1 MIWQA
6 RRVGAKAKDL
16 LALPGFSGKILAA
29 LSSTTYL
36 LGRGEEILWV
46 IQEGLPAHR
55 RCLLAFFP
63 PGTLSPGQTFFRQ
76 GSFLR
81 LGEGVTIDLRQAAE
95 WEPSAVRPGQAEKL
109 AKVNASVQRLFASV
123 PISGGGKG
131 LGQNLLRINGQD
143 PITLSPGSW
152 VARALSPIL
161 GLARACFDQDIAQVA
176 RMGKEIVGLG
186 PGLTPSGD
194 DFLGGLLFVA
204 RSLKTAYPGDF
215 PWEEQPITDLIEW
228 ARKQTHSIS
237 HSILSDLALGH
248 GPEPLHD
255 VVASLL
261 KGEDL
266 GDVMAGVTR
275 LLRIGHTSGW
285 DILAGVLAGMLL
297 VSGKLKR
304 QHRA

>member
-1 MIWQA
+1 M
-6 RRVGAKAKDL
+6 GAKAKDL
-16 LALPGFSGKILAA
+16 FTLPGFSGKILAA

-36 LGRGEEILWV
+36 LGRGGEILWV
-46 IQEGLPAHR
+46 DQEGLPAHR
-55 RCLLAFFP
+55 RSLLLSFQ
-63 PGTLSPGQTFFRQ
+63 PGTLFPGQSFFMQ
-76 GSFLR
+76 GPFLQ
-81 LGEGVTIDLRQAAE
+81 LGQAATIDLRQATE
-95 WEPSAVRPGQAEKL
+95 WKPSVIRPGQAEKL
-109 AKVNASVQRLFASV
+109 ARVNASFQQLLASF
-123 PISGGGKG
+123 PIPDSGRG
-131 LGQNLLRINGQD
+131 LGQALLLINGKD
-143 PITLSPGSW
+143 PSTLSPGSW
-152 VARALSPIL
+152 VARALRPIL
-161 GLARACFDQDIAQVA
+161 GLARACFEQDIAQVA
-176 RMGKEIVGLG
+176 QMGKELVGLG

-194 DFLGGLLFVA
+194 DFLGGLLFAA

-215 PWEEQPITDLIEW
+215 LWEERPITDLIEW